1 MRLRV
6 ASISLAEDMAWNWRC
21 YTHILYTHVI
31 YTHEVS
37 SLRWEQALVWVSGR
51 WLTDA
56 HATSRSTP
64 PQRHHWASA
73 THPPLAHTSACAN
86 LTRSGVHCKVW
97 ASPRQRCSRGHAK
110 HSLAPSAEGS
120 EMGSALYRV
129 LQVGAGLRLPVEV
142 VLRALSA
149 HLTVCTTSVTLTPFS
164 WLSLILKAQAPR
176 GRCKRSRVVGELWQW
191 KSWQRVMQ
199 CTAFERTSVHFLVLP
214 VSLFSITEITKYTY
228 FSLI

>member
-129 LQVGAGLRLPVEV
+129 LELGYDCLWRLFCALSQHTSPSARPLWPSHLSADWAWFSRHRLHEVGASAVEWW
-142 VLRALSA
+142 AS
-149 HLTVCTTSVTLTPFS
+149 CGNE
-164 WLSLILKAQAPR
+164 KAGR
-176 GRCKRSRVVGELWQW
+176 G
-191 KSWQRVMQ
+191 
-199 CTAFERTSVHFLVLP
+199 
-214 VSLFSITEITKYTY
+214 
-228 FSLI
+228 